1 MVKRTKKMSS
11 GYVVFPARSEDVDY
25 KRILD
30 RGSAVLHAAA
40 YRESVPCAQFETFSL
55 AAHFQVPPHNVDDL
69 IVRMAVHRSSPPFHH
84 PVLGEKKLVVICKHA
99 AREARFRIRFLALV
113 PYRPTTIG
121 QIFFFRF
128 LLVPL

>member
-40 YRESVPCAQFETFSL
+40 YRESVSCAQFETFSL
-55 AAHFQVPPHNVDDL
+55 AAHFQVSPHNVDDL
-69 IVRMAVHRSSPPFHH
+69 IVWVAVHRSSPPFRHA
-84 PVLGEKKLVVICKHA
+84 VLGEKELVVICKHA
-99 AREARFRIRFLALV
+99 CRRGPFPDSPRSGGQGERAAGAR
-113 PYRPTTIG
+113 
-121 QIFFFRF
+121 
-128 LLVPL
+128 

>member
-11 GYVVFPARSEDVDY
+11 DYVVFPARSEDVDY

-55 AAHFQVPPHNVDDL
+55 AAHFQGSPHNVDDL
-69 IVRMAVHRSSPPFHH
+69 IVRMAVHRSSTPFHH
-84 PVLGEKKLVVICKHA
+84 AGVGEKKPVFIRKHA
-99 AREARFRIRFLALV
+99 AREARCRIRFLGLV
-113 PYRPTTIG
+113 AYR
-121 QIFFFRF
+121 
-128 LLVPL
+128 